1 MSEKWDAM
9 PIALKLAENGC
20 VIGSRIVKVI
30 EDLEHAYAAGVASV
44 QNGKMVKMWGI
55 VNKNDGEL
63 SRVLHFTKR
72 SACEEI
78 ACSYSYERVVPVKVI
93 LEEDK

>member
-30 EDLEHAYAAGVASV
+30 EDLEHAYAAGVASA
-44 QNGKMVKMWGI
+44 QKGKVVERWAIITEEGDI
-55 VNKNDGEL
+55 RREL
-63 SRVLHFTKR
+63 YTSKHTAKR
-72 SACEEI
+72 DCFISQD
-78 ACSYSYERVVPVKVI
+78 ERVVPVHVII
-93 LEEDK
+93 LEEK